1 MLELGA
7 KNLNSNAVFQKLS
20 YEKEK
25 PFTFLS
31 SLGGKK
37 TSYTQIIN
45 TRTEENLVNVQT
57 AEENLEDVAKAIQIF
72 SKLDMDK
79 SLKSQVKRPKSQMK
93 RPLTVNSSQ
102 ALQTI
107 PFSHQFRANSALL
120 QENVIPLIKR
130 TGENK
135 HRPMTAANIQ
145 KAGSKNKTLSAQN
158 RINSGNNRAF
168 SARNRVFSGKIS
180 KIEENSRKYAIQN
193 QIIEKNM
200 DLFGDEELDIR
211 EDFEEN
217 DEFYEKAE
225 ELQGYQ
231 FKARPKS
238 NLLNSRPISGRSAA
252 PEQFFNTFT
261 KFAKFN
267 DVELPYED
275 LFDRNERTI
284 AATYA
289 KFGDLGYYS
298 PVQRIGAYMQ
308 FSAKLKREHLVEIIN
323 LQKTSII

>member
-1 MLELGA
+1 
-7 KNLNSNAVFQKLS
+7 
-20 YEKEK
+20 
-25 PFTFLS
+25 
-31 SLGGKK
+31 
-37 TSYTQIIN
+37 
-45 TRTEENLVNVQT
+45 
-57 AEENLEDVAKAIQIF
+57 
-72 SKLDMDK
+72 
-79 SLKSQVKRPKSQMK
+79 MK

-102 ALQTI
+102 ALQTV
-107 PFSHQFRANSALL
+107 PFSHQFRANSAFLK
-120 QENVIPLIKR
+120 EGVIPLIKR

-135 HRPMTAANIQ
+135 NRPMTAANLE
-145 KAGSKNKTLSAQN
+145 KNAVMKKKTLSAK
-158 RINSGNNRAF
+158 NSINRAF
-168 SARNRVFSGKIS
+168 SARNPVLSGKIS
-180 KIEENSRKYAIQN
+180 KMEENSRKYAIQN
-193 QIIEKNM
+193 QIMEKNM

-225 ELQGYQ
+225 QLQGHQ

-238 NLLNSRPISGRSAA
+238 NLLSSRPISGRSAA

-267 DVELPYED
+267 DVQLPYED

-323 LQKTSII
+323 LQKTSIYR